1 MTLSAQPV
9 LSQDLSKSTTKQKDQ
24 RNRVQSQKNKKQKF
38 SSRKLVLA
46 CALLFVQPVL
56 IGQQLYAK
64 PILVKSEQEI
74 SEYKLDNGLRIVLAP
89 NQKENTVY
97 MNTIYFTGSLNDPQ
111 GKGGLAHL
119 LEHLAF
125 KGTKNIAGE
134 SYQRQLDQY
143 TLSNNASTEYY
154 STRYTN
160 YIRPEHN
167 AVDKVL
173 ELEAERM
180 DKLVL
185 KEQYVPAEIAI
196 VRREREI
203 RLDQPFSVL
212 LDQMWKSAYGNQSLG
227 RLPIGDLEELKSIK
241 MPELE
246 KFYQDYYAPNNAV
259 LLITGKFDRDKVLA
273 SIDQHFSPLKP
284 KQIAPSATVPTL
296 DSTQITTRHY
306 AVKKGSDLAQFHIY
320 LNGAN
325 EKIQP
330 ALALVPYLYTM
341 QPSGQLYQNMVKTGV
356 STDVFATSWLEPD
369 FNLVFLGAVYAPSQ
383 DAQKVDSTLTAE
395 AEKPK
400 QFTQAELQRVKN
412 MLKNEQRQMMASATE
427 LGEALTS
434 YIVSERGDWQRLFV
448 DEDALQDLTL
458 EQVNQTL
465 TQFLIP
471 KHRVT
476 ASILPTPED
485 QKKAQ
490 QLAEKKEEKA
500 QALAQVSEAETA
512 LLDPSVYQAQIANYV
527 KASAQKLGAS
537 EKKIQ
542 RGALRNGMEYALYPT
557 ATKDDRIYATIDV
570 DFGDATS
577 LMNQSHVI
585 DLTAYLLLRG
595 SKALRGSKEYSL
607 QQIMDKNIEL
617 DGQATVQA
625 QRNSFEITISANKQN
640 FAEYFDFVVDLLKKP
655 AFSQTEFDLI
665 KAQSLQS
672 LDRPYTEPEVVAG
685 LTLDRLTEQYPVGDL
700 RYHFEPKVAE
710 QQLQQVTNAQIQQ
723 FYQQYF
729 AMNHARISV
738 TGEFDAKKMQDDIK
752 DAFQNW
758 TSKQAFEAVA
768 PDYQQ
773 LSAQQIHALSE
784 QREFGYYQSVLTLPV
799 GVYHQD
805 APALIVFAHILGDSQ
820 LSSRLAKE
828 LREKNGLVYGFG
840 SPLQLHSKKD
850 NGELLISAN
859 YTAGRSAKVSQ
870 AVHQVLKQLL
880 EKGITEQELA
890 AAKADI
896 MKQRATILEDD
907 RIIHRML
914 NAQLENDQ
922 SMIDRAKRDQEIIKL
937 TVKDV
942 NAAIKKYIKLDQFVE
957 VMADQYGQ
965 PVAQDKK

>member
-1 MTLSAQPV
+1 MTLATQKINLKKPTIKISKEHRRISKTRLIAFAVLCIQPV
-9 LSQDLSKSTTKQKDQ
+9 I
-24 RNRVQSQKNKKQKF
+24 F
-38 SSRKLVLA
+38 
-46 CALLFVQPVL
+46 
-56 IGQQLYAK
+56 GQQLFAK
-64 PILVKSEQEI
+64 PVLVKSEQEI

-89 NQKENTVY
+89 NQKENKVY
-97 MNTIYFTGSLNDPQ
+97 MNTIYFTGSLNDPE

-125 KGTKNIAGE
+125 KGTQNIQGE
-134 SYQRQLDQY
+134 EYQRQLDQY

-160 YIRPEHN
+160 LVRPDQT
-167 AVDKVL
+167 AIDKVL

-185 KEQYVPAEIAI
+185 KAQYVPAEIAI

-241 MPELE
+241 MPELQQ
-246 KFYQDYYAPNNAV
+246 FYQDYYAPNNAV
-259 LLITGKFDRDKVLA
+259 ILLTGKFDSAEVLA
-273 SIDQHFSPLKP
+273 SIDQHFSPLKARNIP
-284 KQIAPSATVPTL
+284 QPIDVPVL
-296 DSTQITTRHY
+296 DSTQISTRNY
-306 AVKKGSDLAQFHIY
+306 QVKKGSDLAQFHIY

-330 ALALVPYLYTM
+330 ALALAPYLYTM

-356 STDVFATSWLEPD
+356 STDVFGSSWLEPD

-383 DAQKVDSTLTAE
+383 DAEKVNQTLTTQVE
-395 AEKPK
+395 QPK
-400 QFTQAELQRVKN
+400 QFTEAELQRVKN
-412 MLKNEQRQMMASATE
+412 LFKNEQRQMMASATD
-427 LGEALTS
+427 LGSALTS

-448 DEDALQDLTL
+448 DEKAVHALTL
-458 EQVNQTL
+458 DQVNQTL
-465 TQFLIP
+465 TQFLTP
-471 KHRVT
+471 AHRVT
-476 ASILPTPED
+476 ASILPTPEE
-485 QKKAQ
+485 QKNAQ
-490 QLAEKKEEKA
+490 QLAEQSQSTENA
-500 QALAQVSEAETA
+500 TPLAPVSAAETA

-527 KASAQKLGAS
+527 KASAQKLGSS
-537 EKKIQ
+537 EKAIQ
-542 RGALRNGMEYALYPT
+542 RGKLRNGMQYALYPT
-557 ATKDDRIYATIDV
+557 TTKDDRIYASIDV
-570 DFGDATS
+570 DFGDANS
-577 LMNQSHVI
+577 LMNQGTVI
-585 DLTAYLLLRG
+585 DLTAYLLM
-595 SKALRGSKEYSL
+595 RGSKEYSL
-607 QQIMDKNIEL
+607 QQIMDKSIEL
-617 DGQATVQA
+617 DGQASVKA
-625 QRNSFEITISANKQN
+625 QRNSFEISISANKAN
-640 FAEYFDFVVDLLKKP
+640 FAEYFDFVVDLLKNP
-655 AFSQTEFDLI
+655 TFSQSEFDLI

-710 QQLQQVTNAQIQQ
+710 QQLQKVTNAQIQQ

-738 TGEFDAKKMQDDIK
+738 TGEFDAKKMKDDIK

-758 TSKQAFEAVA
+758 STKQHFEAVA
-768 PDYQQ
+768 PDYQM
-773 LSAQQIHALSE
+773 LSAQQVHALSE
-784 QREFGYYQSVLTLPV
+784 QREFGFYQSALTLPI

-859 YTAGRSAKVSQ
+859 YTAGRSAQVSQ
-870 AVHQVLKQLL
+870 AVHKVLKALL

-890 AAKADI
+890 SAKADI

-914 NAQLENDQ
+914 NGQLENDQ
-922 SMIDRAKRDQEIIKL
+922 SMIDRAKRDQEIVRL

-942 NAAIKKYIKLDQFVE
+942 NTAIKKYIKLDQFVE

-965 PVAQDKK
+965 PMPHGKK

>member
-1 MTLSAQPV
+1 MTLATQKINLKKPTKKISKEHRRISKTRLIAFAVVCIQPV
-9 LSQDLSKSTTKQKDQ
+9 I
-24 RNRVQSQKNKKQKF
+24 F
-38 SSRKLVLA
+38 
-46 CALLFVQPVL
+46 
-56 IGQQLYAK
+56 GQQLFAK
-64 PILVKSEQEI
+64 PVLVKSQQEI

-89 NQKENTVY
+89 NQKENKVY
-97 MNTIYFTGSLNDPQ
+97 MNTIYFTGSLNDPE

-125 KGTKNIAGE
+125 KGTQNIQGE
-134 SYQRQLDQY
+134 EYQRQLDQY

-160 YIRPEHN
+160 LVRPDQT
-167 AVDKVL
+167 AIDKVL

-185 KEQYVPAEIAI
+185 KAQYVPAEIAI

-212 LDQMWKSAYGNQSLG
+212 LDQMWKSAYGNQLLG
-227 RLPIGDLEELKSIK
+227 RLPIGDLEELKSIN
-241 MPELE
+241 MPELQQ
-246 KFYQDYYAPNNAV
+246 FYQDYYAPNNAV
-259 LLITGKFDRDKVLA
+259 VLLTGKFDSAEVLA
-273 SIDQHFSPLKP
+273 SIDQHFSPLKARNIP
-284 KQIAPSATVPTL
+284 QPINVPVL
-296 DSTQITTRHY
+296 DSTQISTRNY
-306 AVKKGSDLAQFHIY
+306 QVKKGSDLAQFHIY

-330 ALALVPYLYTM
+330 ALALAPYLYTM

-356 STDVFATSWLEPD
+356 STDVFGSSWLEPD

-383 DAQKVDSTLTAE
+383 DAEKVNQTLTTQVE
-395 AEKPK
+395 QPK
-400 QFTQAELQRVKN
+400 QFTEAELQRVKN
-412 MLKNEQRQMMASATE
+412 LFKNEQRQMMASATD
-427 LGEALTS
+427 LGSALTS

-448 DEDALQDLTL
+448 DEKAVHALTL
-458 EQVNQTL
+458 DQVNQTL
-465 TQFLIP
+465 TQFLTP
-471 KHRVT
+471 AHRVT
-476 ASILPTPED
+476 ASILPTPEE

-490 QLAEKKEEKA
+490 QLAEQSQSA
-500 QALAQVSEAETA
+500 DQAAPLAPVSAAETA

-527 KASAQKLGAS
+527 KASAQKLGSS
-537 EKKIQ
+537 EKAIQ
-542 RGALRNGMEYALYPT
+542 RGKLRNGMQYALYPT
-557 ATKDDRIYATIDV
+557 TTKDDRIYASIDV
-570 DFGDATS
+570 DFGDANS
-577 LMNQSHVI
+577 LMNQGTVI
-585 DLTAYLLLRG
+585 DLTAYLLM
-595 SKALRGSKEYSL
+595 RGSKENSL
-607 QQIMDKNIEL
+607 QQIMDKSIEL
-617 DGQATVQA
+617 DGQASVKA
-625 QRNSFEITISANKQN
+625 QRNSFEISISANKAN
-640 FAEYFDFVVDLLKKP
+640 FAEYFDFVVDLLKNP
-655 AFSQTEFDLI
+655 TFSQSEFDLI

-710 QQLQQVTNAQIQQ
+710 QQLQKVTNAQIQQ

-738 TGEFDAKKMQDDIK
+738 TGEFDAKKMKDDIK

-758 TSKQAFEAVA
+758 STKQHFEAVA
-768 PDYQQ
+768 PDYQM
-773 LSAQQIHALSE
+773 LSAQQVHALSE
-784 QREFGYYQSVLTLPV
+784 QREFGFYQSALTLPI

-859 YTAGRSAKVSQ
+859 YTAGRSAQVSQ
-870 AVHQVLKQLL
+870 AVHKVLKALL

-890 AAKADI
+890 SAKADI

-914 NAQLENDQ
+914 NGQLENDQ
-922 SMIDRAKRDQEIIKL
+922 SMIDRAKRDQEIVRL

-942 NAAIKKYIKLDQFVE
+942 NTAIKKYIKLDQFVE

>member
-1 MTLSAQPV
+1 MTLATQKINLKKPTKKISKEHRRISKTRLIAFAVLCIQPV
-9 LSQDLSKSTTKQKDQ
+9 I
-24 RNRVQSQKNKKQKF
+24 F
-38 SSRKLVLA
+38 
-46 CALLFVQPVL
+46 
-56 IGQQLYAK
+56 GQQLFAK
-64 PILVKSEQEI
+64 PVLVKSEQEI

-89 NQKENTVY
+89 NQKENKVY
-97 MNTIYFTGSLNDPQ
+97 INTIYFTGSLNDPE

-134 SYQRQLDQY
+134 EYQRQLDQY
-143 TLSNNASTEYY
+143 TLSNNASTDYY

-160 YIRPEHN
+160 LVRPDQT
-167 AVDKVL
+167 AIDKVL

-185 KEQYVPAEIAI
+185 KAQYVPAEIAI

-212 LDQMWKSAYGNQSLG
+212 LDQMWKSAYGNRSLG

-241 MPELE
+241 MPELQ
-246 KFYQDYYAPNNAV
+246 KFYHDYYAPNNAV
-259 LLITGKFDRDKVLA
+259 VLLTGKFDSAEVLA
-273 SIDQHFSPLKP
+273 SIDQHFSPLKAKDIP
-284 KQIAPSATVPTL
+284 QPIDVPVL
-296 DSTQITTRHY
+296 DSTQISTRHY
-306 AVKKGSDLAQFHIY
+306 QVKKGSDLAQFHIY
-320 LNGAN
+320 LNGTN

-330 ALALVPYLYTM
+330 ALALAPYLYTM

-356 STDVFATSWLEPD
+356 STDVFGSSWLEPD
-369 FNLVFLGAVYAPSQ
+369 FNLIFLGAVYAPSQ
-383 DAQKVDSTLTAE
+383 DAEKVNQTLTTQVE
-395 AEKPK
+395 QPK
-400 QFTQAELQRVKN
+400 QFTEAELQRVKN
-412 MLKNEQRQMMASATE
+412 LFKNEQRQMMASATD
-427 LGEALTS
+427 LGSALTS

-448 DEDALQDLTL
+448 DEKAVHALTPD
-458 EQVNQTL
+458 QVNQTL
-465 TQFLIP
+465 TQFLTP
-471 KHRVT
+471 AHRVT

-485 QKKAQ
+485 LKKAQ
-490 QLAEKKEEKA
+490 QLAENSAENTVGKTET
-500 QALAQVSEAETA
+500 LAPVSDAETA
-512 LLDPSVYQAQIANYV
+512 LLDPSVYQSQTVSYV
-527 KASAQKLGAS
+527 KNSLQKLSSS
-537 EKKIQ
+537 EKAIQ
-542 RGALRNGMEYALYPT
+542 RGKLRNGMEYALYPT
-557 ATKDDRIYATIDV
+557 TTKDDRIYASIDV
-570 DFGDATS
+570 DFGDAQS
-577 LMNQSHVI
+577 LMNQGTVI
-585 DLTAYLLLRG
+585 DLTAYLL
-595 SKALRGSKEYSL
+595 LRGSKEYSL
-607 QQIMDKNIEL
+607 QQIMDKSIEL
-617 DGQATVQA
+617 DGQASVKA
-625 QRNSFEITISANKQN
+625 QRNSFEISISANKEN
-640 FAEYFDFVVDLLKKP
+640 FAEYFDFVVGLLKKP

-685 LTLDRLTEQYPVGDL
+685 LTIERLTEQYPVGDL

-870 AVHQVLKQLL
+870 AVHQVLKELL

>member
-1 MTLSAQPV
+1 MTLAAQKINLKKPTKKISKEHRRISKTRLIAFAVLCIQPV
-9 LSQDLSKSTTKQKDQ
+9 I
-24 RNRVQSQKNKKQKF
+24 F
-38 SSRKLVLA
+38 
-46 CALLFVQPVL
+46 
-56 IGQQLYAK
+56 GQQLFAK
-64 PILVKSEQEI
+64 PVLVKSQQEI

-89 NQKENTVY
+89 NQKENKVY
-97 MNTIYFTGSLNDPQ
+97 MNTIYFTGSLNDPE

-125 KGTKNIAGE
+125 KGTQNIQGE
-134 SYQRQLDQY
+134 EYQRQLDQY

-160 YIRPEHN
+160 LVRPDQT
-167 AVDKVL
+167 AIDKVL

-185 KEQYVPAEIAI
+185 KAQYVPAEIAI

-241 MPELE
+241 MPELQQ
-246 KFYQDYYAPNNAV
+246 FYQDYYAPNNAV
-259 LLITGKFDRDKVLA
+259 ILLTGKFDSAEVLA
-273 SIDQHFSPLKP
+273 SIDQHFSPLKARNIP
-284 KQIAPSATVPTL
+284 QPIDVPVL
-296 DSTQITTRHY
+296 DSTQISTRNY
-306 AVKKGSDLAQFHIY
+306 QVKKGSDLAQFHIY

-330 ALALVPYLYTM
+330 ALALAPYLYTM

-356 STDVFATSWLEPD
+356 STDVFGSSWLEPD

-383 DAQKVDSTLTAE
+383 DAEKVNQTLTTQVE
-395 AEKPK
+395 QPK
-400 QFTQAELQRVKN
+400 QFTEAELQRVKN
-412 MLKNEQRQMMASATE
+412 LFKNEQRQMMASATD
-427 LGEALTS
+427 LGSALTS

-448 DEDALQDLTL
+448 DEKAVHALTL
-458 EQVNQTL
+458 DQVNQTL
-465 TQFLIP
+465 TQFLTP
-471 KHRVT
+471 AHRVT
-476 ASILPTPED
+476 ASILPTPEE
-485 QKKAQ
+485 QKNAQ
-490 QLAEKKEEKA
+490 QLAEQSQSA
-500 QALAQVSEAETA
+500 DQAAPLAPVSAAETA

-527 KASAQKLGAS
+527 KASAQKLGSS
-537 EKKIQ
+537 EKAIQ
-542 RGALRNGMEYALYPT
+542 RGKLRNGMQYALYPT
-557 ATKDDRIYATIDV
+557 TTKDDRIYASIDV
-570 DFGDATS
+570 DFGDANS
-577 LMNQSHVI
+577 LMNQGTVI
-585 DLTAYLLLRG
+585 DLTAYLLM
-595 SKALRGSKEYSL
+595 RGSKEYSL
-607 QQIMDKNIEL
+607 QQIMDKRIEL
-617 DGQATVQA
+617 DGQASVKA
-625 QRNSFEITISANKQN
+625 QRNSFEISISANKAN

-655 AFSQTEFDLI
+655 TFSQSEFDLI

-672 LDRPYTEPEVVAG
+672 LDRPYTEPKVVAG

-710 QQLQQVTNAQIQQ
+710 QQLQKVTNAQIQQ

-738 TGEFDAKKMQDDIK
+738 TGEFDAKKMKDDIK

-758 TSKQAFEAVA
+758 STKQHFEAVA
-768 PDYQQ
+768 PDYQM
-773 LSAQQIHALSE
+773 LSAQQVHALSE
-784 QREFGYYQSVLTLPV
+784 QREFGFYQSALTLPV

-859 YTAGRSAKVSQ
+859 YTAGRSAQVSQ
-870 AVHQVLKQLL
+870 AVHKVLKALL

-890 AAKADI
+890 SAKADI

-914 NAQLENDQ
+914 NGQLENDQ
-922 SMIDRAKRDQEIIKL
+922 SMIDRAKRDQEIVRL

-942 NAAIKKYIKLDQFVE
+942 NTAIKKYIKLDQFVE

-965 PVAQDKK
+965 PVANVKE

>member
-1 MTLSAQPV
+1 MTLATQKINLKKPTKKISKEHRRISKTRLIAFAVLCIQPV
-9 LSQDLSKSTTKQKDQ
+9 I
-24 RNRVQSQKNKKQKF
+24 F
-38 SSRKLVLA
+38 
-46 CALLFVQPVL
+46 
-56 IGQQLYAK
+56 GQQLFAK
-64 PILVKSEQEI
+64 PVLVKSEQEI

-89 NQKENTVY
+89 NQKENKVY
-97 MNTIYFTGSLNDPQ
+97 MNTIYFTGSLNDPE

-125 KGTKNIAGE
+125 KGTQNIPGE
-134 SYQRQLDQY
+134 EYQRQLDQY
-143 TLSNNASTEYY
+143 TLSNNASTDYY

-160 YIRPEHN
+160 LVRPDQT
-167 AVDKVL
+167 AIDKVL
-173 ELEAERM
+173 ELEAERL

-185 KEQYVPAEIAI
+185 KAQYVPAEIAI

-241 MPELE
+241 MPELQQ
-246 KFYQDYYAPNNAV
+246 FYQDYYAPNNAV
-259 LLITGKFDRDKVLA
+259 VLLTGKFDSAEVLA
-273 SIDQHFSPLKP
+273 SIDQHFSPLKARNIP
-284 KQIAPSATVPTL
+284 QPIDVPVL
-296 DSTQITTRHY
+296 DSTQISTRHY
-306 AVKKGSDLAQFHIY
+306 QVKKGSDLAQFHIY

-325 EKIQP
+325 EKIQS
-330 ALALVPYLYTM
+330 ALALAPYLYTM

-356 STDVFATSWLEPD
+356 STDVFGSSWLEPD

-383 DAQKVDSTLTAE
+383 DAEKVNQTLTTQVE
-395 AEKPK
+395 QPK
-400 QFTQAELQRVKN
+400 QFTEAELQRVKN
-412 MLKNEQRQMMASATE
+412 LFKNEQRQMMASATD
-427 LGEALTS
+427 LGSALTS

-448 DEDALQDLTL
+448 DEKAVHALTL
-458 EQVNQTL
+458 DQVNQTL
-465 TQFLIP
+465 TQFLTP
-471 KHRVT
+471 AHRVT
-476 ASILPTPED
+476 ASILPTPEE

-490 QLAEKKEEKA
+490 QLAEQSQSA
-500 QALAQVSEAETA
+500 DQAAPLAPVSAAETA

-527 KASAQKLGAS
+527 KASAQKLGSS
-537 EKKIQ
+537 EKAIQ
-542 RGALRNGMEYALYPT
+542 RGKLRNGMEYALYPT
-557 ATKDDRIYATIDV
+557 TTKDDRIYASIDV
-570 DFGDATS
+570 DFGDANS
-577 LMNQSHVI
+577 LMNQGTVI
-585 DLTAYLLLRG
+585 DLTAYLLM
-595 SKALRGSKEYSL
+595 RGSKENSL
-607 QQIMDKNIEL
+607 QQIMDKSIEL
-617 DGQATVQA
+617 DGQASVKA
-625 QRNSFEITISANKQN
+625 QRNSFEISISANKAN
-640 FAEYFDFVVDLLKKP
+640 FAEYFDFVVDLLKNP
-655 AFSQTEFDLI
+655 TFSQSEFDLI

-710 QQLQQVTNAQIQQ
+710 QQLQKVTNAQIQQ

-738 TGEFDAKKMQDDIK
+738 TGEFDAKKMKDDIK

-758 TSKQAFEAVA
+758 STKQHFEAVA
-768 PDYQQ
+768 PDYQM
-773 LSAQQIHALSE
+773 LSAQQVHALSE
-784 QREFGYYQSVLTLPV
+784 QREFGFYQSALTLPV

-859 YTAGRSAKVSQ
+859 YTAGRSAQVSQ
-870 AVHQVLKQLL
+870 AVHKVLKALL

-890 AAKADI
+890 SAKADI

-914 NAQLENDQ
+914 NGQLENDQ
-922 SMIDRAKRDQEIIKL
+922 SMIDRAKRDQEIVRL

-942 NAAIKKYIKLDQFVE
+942 NTAIKKYIKLDQFVE

-965 PVAQDKK
+965 PVD

>member
-1 MTLSAQPV
+1 MKISRSTPISTENLKTKSPNSNRPKINSLKPKSPKPKKMQSKKLWLACTLLFIQPV
-9 LSQDLSKSTTKQKDQ
+9 
-24 RNRVQSQKNKKQKF
+24 F
-38 SSRKLVLA
+38 
-46 CALLFVQPVL
+46 
-56 IGQQLYAK
+56 IGQQLFAK
-64 PILVKSEQEI
+64 PILVKTEQEI

-89 NQKENTVY
+89 NQKENKVY

-125 KGTKNIAGE
+125 KGTTNIPGE

-160 YIRPEHN
+160 YIRPEQN

-173 ELEAERM
+173 QLEAERM

-185 KEQYVPAEIAI
+185 KEQYVPSEIEI

-203 RLDQPFSVL
+203 RLDQPFAVM

-227 RLPIGDLEELKSIK
+227 RLPIGDLDELKSIK

-246 KFYQDYYAPNNAV
+246 KFYQSYYAPNNAV

-273 SIDQHFSPLKP
+273 SIDQHFSPLKS
-284 KQIAPSATVPTL
+284 KQIAPSATVPAL
-296 DSTQITTRHY
+296 DSNQITTRHY
-306 AVKKGSDLAQFHIY
+306 EVKKGSDLAQFHIY
-320 LNGAN
+320 LNGPN

-330 ALALVPYLYTM
+330 ALALVPSLYTM

-356 STDVFATSWLEPD
+356 STDVFGSSWLEPD
-369 FNLVFLGAVYAPSQ
+369 FNLLFLGAVYAPSQ
-383 DAQKVDSTLTAE
+383 DGKKVDSALTTE
-395 AEKPK
+395 VEKPK

-412 MLKNEQRQMMASATE
+412 VLKNEQRQMMASATD
-427 LGEALTS
+427 LGDALTS
-434 YIVSERGDWQRLFV
+434 YIVSEHGDWQRLFV
-448 DEDALQDLTL
+448 DEKAMQAVTL
-458 EQVNQTL
+458 DQVNQTL
-465 TQFLIP
+465 SQFLVP
-471 KHRVT
+471 SHRVT

-490 QLAEKKEEKA
+490 QLAEQSTENA
-500 QALAQVSEAETA
+500 TPLAPVSTAETE
-512 LLDPSVYQAQIANYV
+512 LLDPSVYQAQIASYV

-537 EKKIQ
+537 EKAIQ
-542 RGALRNGMEYALYPT
+542 RGKLRNGMEYALYPT
-557 ATKDDRIYATIDV
+557 MTKDDRIYASIDV
-570 DFGDATS
+570 DFGDA
-577 LMNQSHVI
+577 QSMMHKKNLI
-585 DLTAYLLLRG
+585 DMTAYLLFRG
-595 SKALRGSKEYSL
+595 SKAYSL
-607 QQIMDKNIEL
+607 QQIMDKSIEL
-617 DGQATVQA
+617 DGQLSAESDSN
-625 QRNSFEITISANKQN
+625 RIKINISATQAN
-640 FAEYFDFVVDLLKKP
+640 FAEYFDFVVELLKNP
-655 AFSQTEFDLI
+655 SFSQSEFDLI
-665 KAQSLQS
+665 KAQSLQA

-685 LTLDRLTEQYPVGDL
+685 LTLGRMTEQYPVGDL
-700 RYHFEPKVAE
+700 RYHFEPTVAE
-710 QQLQQVTNAQIQQ
+710 QELTQITNAQVQQ

-738 TGEFDAKKMQDDIK
+738 TGEFEAKKMQDDIK
-752 DAFQNW
+752 DAFQKW
-758 TSKQAFEAVA
+758 SSKATFA
-768 PDYQQ
+768 PVVSDYQQ
-773 LSAQQIHALSE
+773 LKATQVHALSE
-784 QREFGYYQSVLTLPV
+784 QREFGYYQSALTVPV

-828 LREKNGLVYGFG
+828 LREKNALVYGFG
-840 SPLQLHSKKD
+840 SPLQLDAQKD
-850 NGELLISAN
+850 NGALLISAN
-859 YTAGRSAKVSQ
+859 YTAGRSAQVSQ
-870 AVHQVLKQLL
+870 SVHKVLKELL

-914 NAQLENDQ
+914 NGQLENDQ

-965 PVAQDKK
+965 PVVQDKK

>member
-9 LSQDLSKSTTKQKDQ
+9 LTQNLSTSTAKQKNQ
-24 RNRVQSQKNKKQKF
+24 HNAVQNQKNKKQKF

-56 IGQQLYAK
+56 IGQQLFAK

-125 KGTKNIAGE
+125 KGTQNIPGE

-160 YIRPEHN
+160 YIRPEQN

-259 LLITGKFDRDKVLA
+259 LLITGKFDTDKVLA
-273 SIDQHFSPLKP
+273 SIDQHFSPLKS
-284 KQIAPSATVPTL
+284 KQIAPSAIVPTL

-369 FNLVFLGAVYAPSQ
+369 FNLIFLGAVYAPSQ

-412 MLKNEQRQMMASATE
+412 MLKNEQRQMMASTTE

-448 DEDALQDLTL
+448 DEKAVQALTL

-485 QKKAQ
+485 QKKAP
-490 QLAEKKEEKA
+490 QLAEKKEKKA
-500 QALAQVSEAETA
+500 EALAQVSEAETA

-527 KASAQKLGAS
+527 KASAQKLGIS

-542 RGALRNGMEYALYPT
+542 RGKLRNGMEYALYPT
-557 ATKDDRIYATIDV
+557 TTKDDRIYATIDV

-577 LMNQSHVI
+577 LMNQSSVI
-585 DLTAYLLLRG
+585 DLTAYLL
-595 SKALRGSKEYSL
+595 LRGSKEYSL

-625 QRNSFEITISANKQN
+625 QRNSFEITISANKEN

-758 TSKQAFEAVA
+758 SSKQDFEAVA
-768 PDYQQ
+768 HDYQQ
-773 LSAQQIHALSE
+773 LIAKQVHALSE
-784 QREFGYYQSVLTLPV
+784 QREFGFYQSALTLPV

-859 YTAGRSAKVSQ
+859 YTAGRSTQVSQ
-870 AVHQVLKQLL
+870 AVHKVLKELL
-880 EKGITEQELA
+880 DKGITEQELA
-890 AAKADI
+890 FAKADI

-914 NAQLENDQ
+914 NDQLENDQ

-965 PVAQDKK
+965 PVVQDKK

>member
-1 MTLSAQPV
+1 MTLATQKINLKKPTKKISKEHRRISKTRLIAFAVLCIQPV
-9 LSQDLSKSTTKQKDQ
+9 I
-24 RNRVQSQKNKKQKF
+24 F
-38 SSRKLVLA
+38 
-46 CALLFVQPVL
+46 
-56 IGQQLYAK
+56 GQQLFAK
-64 PILVKSEQEI
+64 PVLVKSEQEI

-89 NQKENTVY
+89 NQKENKVY
-97 MNTIYFTGSLNDPQ
+97 INTIYFTGSLNDPE

-125 KGTKNIAGE
+125 KGTQNIPGE
-134 SYQRQLDQY
+134 EYQRQLDQY
-143 TLSNNASTEYY
+143 TLSNNASTDYY

-160 YIRPEHN
+160 LVRPDQT
-167 AVDKVL
+167 AIDKVL

-185 KEQYVPAEIAI
+185 KAQYVPAEIAI

-241 MPELE
+241 MPELQQ
-246 KFYQDYYAPNNAV
+246 FYQDYYAPNNAV
-259 LLITGKFDRDKVLA
+259 VLLTGKFDSAEVLA
-273 SIDQHFSPLKP
+273 SIDQHFSPLKARNIP
-284 KQIAPSATVPTL
+284 QPIDVPVL
-296 DSTQITTRHY
+296 DSTQISTRHY
-306 AVKKGSDLAQFHIY
+306 QVKKGSDLAQFHIY

-330 ALALVPYLYTM
+330 ALALAPYLYTM

-356 STDVFATSWLEPD
+356 STDVFGSSWLEPD

-383 DAQKVDSTLTAE
+383 DAEKVNQTLTTQVE
-395 AEKPK
+395 QPK
-400 QFTQAELQRVKN
+400 QFTEAELQRVKN
-412 MLKNEQRQMMASATE
+412 LFKNEQRQMMASVTD
-427 LGEALTS
+427 LGSALTS

-448 DEDALQDLTL
+448 DEKAVHALTL
-458 EQVNQTL
+458 DQVNQTL
-465 TQFLIP
+465 TQFLTP
-471 KHRVT
+471 AHRVT
-476 ASILPTPED
+476 ASILPTPEE

-490 QLAEKKEEKA
+490 QLAEQSQSA
-500 QALAQVSEAETA
+500 DQAAPLAPVSAAETA

-542 RGALRNGMEYALYPT
+542 RGVLRNGMEYALYPT

-595 SKALRGSKEYSL
+595 SKEYSL

-617 DGQATVQA
+617 DGQASVKA
-625 QRNSFEITISANKQN
+625 QRNSFEISISANKAN
-640 FAEYFDFVVDLLKKP
+640 FAEYFDFVVDLLKNP
-655 AFSQTEFDLI
+655 TFSQSEFDLI

-773 LSAQQIHALSE
+773 LNAKQVHALSE
-784 QREFGYYQSVLTLPV
+784 QREFGYYQSALTLPV

-840 SPLQLHSKKD
+840 SPLQLHSKKE
-850 NGELLISAN
+850 NGELIISAN
-859 YTAGRSAKVSQ
+859 YTAGRSAQVSQ
-870 AVHQVLKQLL
+870 AVHKVLKALL

-890 AAKADI
+890 SAKADI

-914 NAQLENDQ
+914 NGQLENDQ
-922 SMIDRAKRDQEIIKL
+922 SMIDRAKRDQEIVRL

-942 NAAIKKYIKLDQFVE
+942 NTAIKKYIKLDQFVE

-965 PVAQDKK
+965 RVANVKK

>member
-1 MTLSAQPV
+1 MTLAAQKINLKKPTKKISKEHRRISKTRLITFAVLCIQPV
-9 LSQDLSKSTTKQKDQ
+9 I
-24 RNRVQSQKNKKQKF
+24 F
-38 SSRKLVLA
+38 
-46 CALLFVQPVL
+46 
-56 IGQQLYAK
+56 GQQLFAK
-64 PILVKSEQEI
+64 PVLVKSEQEI
-74 SEYKLDNGLRIVLAP
+74 SEYKLDNGLRIVLSP
-89 NQKENTVY
+89 NQKENKVY
-97 MNTIYFTGSLNDPQ
+97 MNTIYFTGSLNDPE

-125 KGTKNIAGE
+125 KGTQNIQGE
-134 SYQRQLDQY
+134 EYQRQLDQY

-160 YIRPEHN
+160 LVRPDQT
-167 AVDKVL
+167 AIDKVL

-185 KEQYVPAEIAI
+185 KAQYVPAEIAI

-227 RLPIGDLEELKSIK
+227 RLPIGDLDELKSIK

-246 KFYQDYYAPNNAV
+246 KFYQSYYAPNNAV

-273 SIDQHFSPLKP
+273 SIDQHFSPLKS
-284 KQIAPSATVPTL
+284 KQIAPSAKVPAL
-296 DSTQITTRHY
+296 DSNQITTRHY
-306 AVKKGSDLAQFHIY
+306 EVKKGSDLAQFHIY
-320 LNGAN
+320 LNGPN

-330 ALALVPYLYTM
+330 ALALVPSLYTM

-356 STDVFATSWLEPD
+356 STDVFGSSWLEPD
-369 FNLVFLGAVYAPSQ
+369 FNLLFLGAVYAPSQ
-383 DAQKVDSTLTAE
+383 DGKKVDSTLTTE
-395 AEKPK
+395 VEKPK

-412 MLKNEQRQMMASATE
+412 VMKNEQRQMMASATE
-427 LGEALTS
+427 LGDALTS
-434 YIVSERGDWQRLFV
+434 YIVSEHGDWQRLFV
-448 DEDALQDLTL
+448 DEKAMQAVTL
-458 EQVNQTL
+458 DQVNQTL
-465 TQFLIP
+465 SQFLVP
-471 KHRVT
+471 SHRVT

-490 QLAEKKEEKA
+490 QLAEQSQSTENA
-500 QALAQVSEAETA
+500 TPLTPVSKAETE

-537 EKKIQ
+537 EKAIQ
-542 RGALRNGMEYALYPT
+542 RGKLRNGMEYALYPT
-557 ATKDDRIYATIDV
+557 TTKDDRIYASIDV
-570 DFGDATS
+570 DFGDA
-577 LMNQSHVI
+577 QSMMHKKNLI
-585 DLTAYLLLRG
+585 DMTAYLLLRG
-595 SKALRGSKEYSL
+595 SKDYSL
-607 QQIMDKNIEL
+607 QQIMDKSIEL
-617 DGQATVQA
+617 DGQLSAESDSN
-625 QRNSFEITISANKQN
+625 RIKINISATKSN
-640 FAEYFDFVVDLLKKP
+640 FAEYFDFVVELLKNP
-655 AFSQTEFDLI
+655 SFSQSEFDLI
-665 KAQSLQS
+665 KAQSLQA

-685 LTLDRLTEQYPVGDL
+685 LTLGRMTEQYPVGDL
-700 RYHFEPKVAE
+700 RYHFEPTVAE
-710 QQLQQVTNAQIQQ
+710 QELTQITNAQVQQ

-738 TGEFDAKKMQDDIK
+738 TGEFEAKKMKDDIK

-758 TSKQAFEAVA
+758 STKQHFEAVA
-768 PDYQQ
+768 PDYQM
-773 LSAQQIHALSE
+773 LSAQQVHALSE
-784 QREFGYYQSVLTLPV
+784 QREFGFYQSALTLPV

-859 YTAGRSAKVSQ
+859 YTAGRSAQVSQ
-870 AVHQVLKQLL
+870 AVHKVLKALL

-890 AAKADI
+890 SAKADI

-914 NAQLENDQ
+914 NGQLENDQ
-922 SMIDRAKRDQEIIKL
+922 SMIDRAKRDQEIVRL

-942 NAAIKKYIKLDQFVE
+942 NTAIKKYIKMDQFVE